1 MSSTNFVASSE
12 LEQTINELVTL
23 TGSSSETELLQ
34 RAIALMKVAAE
45 AQQKGQ
51 KILIADQDRNP
62 QYELQI
68 F

>member
-62 QYELQI
+62 KYELQI